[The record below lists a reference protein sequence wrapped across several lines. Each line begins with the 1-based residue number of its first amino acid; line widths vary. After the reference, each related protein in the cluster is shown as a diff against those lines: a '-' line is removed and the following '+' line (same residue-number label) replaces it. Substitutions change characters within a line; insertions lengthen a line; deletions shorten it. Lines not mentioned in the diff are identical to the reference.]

1 MDPRLQRRVQRYGW
15 NKAAAYYERYWADQL
30 RPAQDLLLEMAALR
44 PGERVLELACGTGL
58 VTFRALDAIGAE
70 GRLVATDIS
79 EEMIASIAAD
89 AASRGVTGEFL
100 RMDAEVLDLPDASFD
115 AVICALGLMYVADT
129 SSAVREMHR
138 VLAPGGRAAAVV
150 WGARKHCGWAE
161 IFPIVERR
169 ISGEVCPLFF
179 QLGTGDTLAAEFRRA
194 GFTDVTANRISASLH
209 YASADD
215 AIGAAFAGGPVALAY
230 SRFDDVTRDSAHAEY
245 LESIEPFREG
255 EAYRVPG
262 EFIAVTGVRAIG

>member
-15 NKAAAYYERYWADQL
+15 NRAAAYYERFWAEQL
-30 RPAQDLLLEMAALR
+30 RPAQDLMLQMAALQ
-44 PGERVLELACGTGL
+44 PEERVLELACGTGL
-58 VTFRALDAIGAE
+58 VTFRAAEAIGSR
-70 GRLVATDIS
+70 GTLVATDIS
-79 EEMIASIAAD
+79 EDMIATIAAD
-89 AASRGVTGEFL
+89 AASRGVNGEFL
-100 RMDAEVLDLPDASFD
+100 RMDAEVLDFSDASFN

-150 WGARKHCGWAE
+150 WGARTRCGWAE

-179 QLGTGDTLAAEFRRA
+179 QLGTGDTLAEEFRRA
-194 GFTDVTANRISASLH
+194 GFADVTANRISATLH
-209 YASADD
+209 YAGADD

-230 SRFDDVTRDSAHAEY
+230 SRFDEATRDSAHADY
-245 LESIEPFREG
+245 LESIEPYRDG
-255 EAYRVPG
+255 EAYRIPG
-262 EFIAVTGVRAIG
+262 EFVAVSGVK